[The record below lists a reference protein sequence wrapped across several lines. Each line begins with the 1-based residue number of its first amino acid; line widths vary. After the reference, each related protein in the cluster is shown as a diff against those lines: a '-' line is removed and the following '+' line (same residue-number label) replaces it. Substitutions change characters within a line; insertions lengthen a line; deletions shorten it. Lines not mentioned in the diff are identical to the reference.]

1 MARKVQVTR
10 VANAVGRPTIR
21 QMEYLVA
28 LDAHGHI
35 GRAAAACFV
44 SQPTL
49 STQIRQLERHLG
61 VAITERVGRG
71 IVVTPAGHELAERA
85 RAVLR
90 DTDEMLEWG
99 RSGSADL
106 SGPLRIAAIPTAAP
120 YLLARVLAV
129 IRERHPDVQ
138 LCLDELKTSALV
150 EALTAAQLDV
160 GLMTM
165 PVTEDDL
172 EHTVVFEDPFLLAMT
187 PRHRLAR
194 QSTVATDD
202 LAGETVLLLEEGH
215 CLRCQVLKVCRSVG
229 AREVSKGATSLAT
242 ICQMVAAGIGVTL
255 LPTSA
260 APIEARR
267 GSGIVV
273 RPFSD
278 VTASRQLALAW
289 RRRSPAAPL
298 YQELADLIAAR
309 LSDLDSGATP
319 APASESQKSD
329 TDDTDTDGTASAG

>member
-1 MARKVQVTR
+1 MPVEMTR

-21 QMEYLVA
+21 QLEYLVA

-61 VAITERVGRG
+61 VSITERVGRG
-71 IVVTPAGHELAERA
+71 IVVTPAGHELADRA

-90 DTDEMLEWG
+90 NTDEMLEWG
-99 RSGSADL
+99 RSSSTDL

-129 IRERHPDVQ
+129 AFERHPEA
-138 LCLDELKTSALV
+138 LLSPDELQASALV
-150 EALTAAQLDV
+150 DALTAAQLDL
-160 GLMTM
+160 GLLAM
-165 PVTEDDL
+165 PILEDGL
-172 EHTVVFEDPFLLAMT
+172 EHTVVFEDPLLLALA

-194 QSTVATDD
+194 QSTVSTDD
-202 LAGETVLLLEEGH
+202 LAGETVLLLDEGH
-215 CLRCQVLKVCRSVG
+215 CLRCQVLKVCRHVG
-229 AREVSKGATSLAT
+229 AREVSKGGTSLTT

-278 VTASRQLALAW
+278 VTASRHLALAW

-298 YQELADLIAAR
+298 YRELADLIAAR
-309 LSDLDSGATP
+309 LADPASGT
-319 APASESQKSD
+319 APARAPESREPD
-329 TDDTDTDGTASAG
+329 TDDRAPAG

>member
-1 MARKVQVTR
+1 M
-10 VANAVGRPTIR
+10 
-21 QMEYLVA
+21 A

-71 IVVTPAGHELAERA
+71 IVVTSAGHALAERA

-90 DTDEMLEWG
+90 NTDEMLEWG
-99 RSGSADL
+99 RSSSTGL
-106 SGPLRIAAIPTAAP
+106 NGPLRVAAIPTAAP
-120 YLLARVLAV
+120 YLLARVIAV
-129 IRERHPDVQ
+129 IRKRHPEV
-138 LCLDELKTSALV
+138 LPCLDELKASSLIET
-150 EALTAAQLDV
+150 LTAAQLDL
-160 GLMTM
+160 GLMAM
-165 PVTEDDL
+165 PVNNNDL

-194 QSTVATDD
+194 QSAVTTDD
-202 LAGETVLLLEEGH
+202 LVGETVLLLEDGH
-215 CLRCQVLKVCRSVG
+215 CLRCQVLKMCRSVG
-229 AREVSKGATSLAT
+229 AREVSKGGASLAT

-298 YQELADLIAAR
+298 YRELADLIAAE
-309 LSDLDSGATP
+309 LADPSS
-319 APASESQKSD
+319 
-329 TDDTDTDGTASAG
+329 GTASPPDSPVPAKCDTSPVK